1 MEITREEL
9 FKDLKEFE
17 KVIYGNSPDT
27 KKLDSY
33 KGLVKNQLHILKSRI
48 GLTASESCY
57 KEMISNRKFM
67 LDNYDLAIKT
77 NDDVEIKTLWRYGK
91 EGYRIAYEEVFKVLM
106 SKYPKLNKDL
116 V

>member
-9 FKDLKEFE
+9 FKDLKELE
-17 KVIYGNSPDT
+17 KIIYGNSPDT

-67 LDNYDLAIKT
+67 LDEYDLSIK
-77 NDDVEIKTLWRYGK
+77 NSVDELERTLWRYGK
-91 EGYRIAYEEVFKVLM
+91 EGYKIAYEEVFKVLM